1 MSGEPRITH
10 SMDKA
15 EVYRS
20 RPIMPATPK
29 FDRLPCDP
37 RSYIKASLK
46 KIYLDYFEPRQLI
59 HGWFRLMLKC
69 KGQHDHEVDYRFLV
83 AFGGRLYHPRGM
95 KNKFGVDKGWI
106 GLVWRPEG
114 YELNPEITNRDAAI
128 NWVQRKEEA
137 WREKVRE
144 IREEEEGEEEKGK
157 GGEGEEG
164 EEESIG
170 GDFQELELPLRP
182 AIGFWLFPIEAL
194 GPLPDIAKRIPW
206 RGVPVPGWKSQRKI
220 DLSGYKPQLCLSYL
234 P

>member
-1 MSGEPRITH
+1 MSGEPRATDP
-10 SMDKA
+10 MDKA

-37 RSYIKASLK
+37 RSHIKASLK
-46 KIYLDYFEPRQLI
+46 KIYLDYFEPRKLI

-69 KGQHDHEVDYRFLV
+69 KVQHNHEVDYRFLV
-83 AFGGRLYHPRGM
+83 AFGGRLYHPSDV
-95 KNKFGVDKGWI
+95 KNKVGVDRGWI
-106 GLVWRPEG
+106 GRAWRPQG

-128 NWVQRKEEA
+128 NWVQRKDEA
-137 WREKVRE
+137 WRETVRK
-144 IREEEEGEEEKGK
+144 IREEEEEE
-157 GGEGEEG
+157 

-170 GDFQELELPLRP
+170 GNFQELELPLRP

-194 GPLPDIAKRIPW
+194 GPLPDIAKRIPS
-206 RGVPVPGWKSQRKI
+206 RRVPVPGWKSHRKI